1 MALQKAIAKNR
12 MPGLKADGE
21 IEIAQGT
28 PHNGDGIDDGN
39 SNTEGGS

>member
-28 PHNGDGIDDGN
+28 RTMA
-39 SNTEGGS
+39 TELMTEF